1 MPASSISGKF
11 LTGKVGIGDIDGIHE
26 WSVNETAD
34 RLEATTGADGGRG
47 KKDVGVIDTRIRVVF
62 YLGINDGQYIFI
74 RPGTTITNL
83 NLWADQDAT
92 TALYAFTSAKVFDT
106 TVRGQIRDRF
116 IVEADLEAY
125 GDVITAT
132 DPN

>member
-74 RPGTTITNL
+74 RPGTTITNRTRRPRSTPSRPRRCSTRRCG
-83 NLWADQDAT
+83 ARSA
-92 TALYAFTSAKVFDT
+92 TALLSKRT
-106 TVRGQIRDRF
+106 
-116 IVEADLEAY
+116 
-125 GDVITAT
+125 
-132 DPN
+132 